1 MKKLIL
7 LAVMVLLASV
17 LCNAKANTYSNDF
30 THSQT
35 YFGWGPAVYYGE
47 DVRVE
52 YNSENTWMNI
62 VKENKDG
69 TYDLYQVLNQVGQ
82 AEIYSVATDELIEIR
97 KFIAHERD
105 VDDGMDAGDW
115 SGTWYVAWALD
126 FSKLELLD
134 YEWKIPGVYHFR
146 SIAEHGVY
154 TVYEYTVP
162 GVMTYSWI

>member
-1 MKKLIL
+1 MRTSEDYEKAMLKMKPNIWIGDELVGRDDPRI
-7 LAVMVLLASV
+7 
-17 LCNAKANTYSNDF
+17 
-30 THSQT
+30 Q
-35 YFGWGPAVYYGE
+35 GG
-47 DVRVE
+47 
-52 YNSENTWMNI
+52 MNI

-154 TVYEYTVP
+154 TVYEFTVP